1 MKQRNNKKGK
11 QQADTAKQV
20 VPPEAPD
27 TWRHVPWETQEEG
40 LGFALLL
47 TNHSRGCVLNS
58 QNLVIEYQRNES
70 VEFCLA
76 RALSRCVDHQT
87 TTTTASN
94 AFTNA
99 TVTRTLTRMLSS
111 RPLSF
116 VKDMLKV
123 EDVSTAGCVTK
134 DDFVRRYLSHA
145 LDPSNSREKAACEP
159 RRPKMVVFD
168 SVPLQRDSQRV
179 LQLWGVKSATQP
191 LSAAIRRRL
200 AKELY
205 MVHCGRNM
213 DDLLLRVPG
222 MNVDLVARFFKS
234 ASKFYHAA
242 PWRYLDGH
250 TFTLSI
256 GDRHWLVSVLGR
268 MGEGPAELARSYPD
282 YFQSS
287 DCGLYMKHSPG
298 FTQPSSWTYED
309 MRRHGLESVDF
320 VSRDAVPLPEERA
333 MLEHGW
339 KLAGGVEG
347 FLNEGHNTFPYTTVE
362 PGLAEAESEEDE
374 EEECGGARRPI
385 PAELAW
391 LIYAM
396 VAIRKWVKRGHLRC
410 VGVDDDGLPAYD
422 PHTFSI
428 KLGEETVRIR
438 FPTVMEGR
446 EAAAAPPA
454 SPATADGPD
463 STAAAA
469 GEPPLPDAG
478 MQRCAMC
485 AKQVKVKWCSR
496 CREVGYCSPA
506 CQREHWP
513 AHKPACAPASITASE
528 RRPAGG
534 VA

>member
-1 MKQRNNKKGK
+1 MKQRNKKKGK

-20 VPPEAPD
+20 VPPEAAD

-76 RALSRCVDHQT
+76 RAL
-87 TTTTASN
+87 
-94 AFTNA
+94 
-99 TVTRTLTRMLSS
+99 S

-179 LQLWGVKSATQP
+179 LQLWGVRSATQP

-222 MNVDLVARFFKS
+222 MSVDLVARFFKS
-234 ASKFYHAA
+234 ASKFYHA
-242 PWRYLDGH
+242 
-250 TFTLSI
+250 
-256 GDRHWLVSVLGR
+256 
-268 MGEGPAELARSYPD
+268 GPAELARIYPD

-362 PGLAEAESEEDE
+362 PESEEDE

-485 AKQVKVKWCSR
+485 AKQVKGRNTDGKCGVQVKWCSR